1 MIKLGQI
8 AKNIWTKTPKLDPIV
23 DSITNSA
30 KQKRVVKGI
39 VRIVQI
45 LAILYLV
52 KEGFIDG
59 EEAFNAIKK

>member
-8 AKNIWTKTPKLDPIV
+8 AKNIWTKAPKLDPIV
-23 DSITNSA
+23 DSVTKSA

-59 EEAFNAIKK
+59 DEAFTAIKK